1 RKAATPRRLK
11 SVTSCDQRSTLER
24 PVRRGNSTCPKTTQ
38 RANWLKEGR
47 LNSRTSREQRLHDQ
61 RPVGPRLRPCPRQS
75 RHCESVLLEQMSPL
89 SCYEVKASACSA
101 SHSQADIIVRILY
114 PYY

>member
-1 RKAATPRRLK
+1 VGGGK
-11 SVTSCDQRSTLER
+11 ST
-24 PVRRGNSTCPKTTQ
+24 GPKTPQ
-38 RANWLKEGR
+38 QPNCLKEGR
-47 LNSRTSREQRLHDQ
+47 LNCRTSREQRLHDQ

-101 SHSQADIIVRILY
+101 SHSQADIIVHILY
-114 PYY
+114 HYCYMSSNI

>member
-1 RKAATPRRLK
+1 
-11 SVTSCDQRSTLER
+11 SCDQRSTLER
-24 PVRRGNSTCPKTTQ
+24 PVRRGNSTCPKTPQ

-47 LNSRTSREQRLHDQ
+47 LNSRRHESNAFMTNVLLLAGLGAINN
-61 RPVGPRLRPCPRQS
+61 VGPRLRPCPRQS